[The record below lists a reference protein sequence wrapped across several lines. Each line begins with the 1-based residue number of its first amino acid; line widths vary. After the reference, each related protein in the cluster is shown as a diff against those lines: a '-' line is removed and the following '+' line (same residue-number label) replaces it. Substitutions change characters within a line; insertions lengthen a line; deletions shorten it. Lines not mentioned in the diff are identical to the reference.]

1 MPPRKPPTATETYA
15 VVLGG
20 EPYQVDARPP
30 DEAALTGETYTVDF
44 SPLDIAEATQL
55 AVIRERVRN
64 GTSDFQDAR
73 WLLGIVDK
81 LLA

>member
-1 MPPRKPPTATETYA
+1 MPPRPKPLAPSDPWP
-15 VVLGG
+15 VSG
-20 EPYQVDARPP
+20 EDDR
-30 DEAALTGETYTVDF
+30 
-44 SPLDIAEATQL
+44 SPLDLAEQTNL

-81 LLA
+81 LLG

>member
-1 MPPRKPPTATETYA
+1 MPPRKKLVQMEGGMMVNAIDLDEPDD
-15 VVLGG
+15 VL
-20 EPYQVDARPP
+20 D
-30 DEAALTGETYTVDF
+30 L
-44 SPLDIAEATQL
+44 AEQTNL